1 MAQSYLTSKGTTRLC
16 HTGTQRKEPPKNQS
30 NYSTEPSG
38 TRIAKLETDRYILSI
53 DVVGDVRV
61 LWNPDPDKSWEDA
74 GTELYK
80 SPCQFPDELMRLFAE
95 GRADGLKNLEIG
107 NNNWFEATLSE
118 KSTGTI
124 VFEDVWDIEDETP
137 GDILNSMC
145 DVIAEYEKE
154 FVS

>member
-1 MAQSYLTSKGTTRLC
+1 MFTFNLFYPLTGVRDSM
-16 HTGTQRKEPPKNQS
+16 QID
-30 NYSTEPSG
+30 SG

-61 LWNPDPDKSWEDA
+61 LWNPDPDKSWKDK